1 MDNLDNIKKELAA
14 NDELERKLH
23 LKQLQI
29 TSLLNITQ
37 AINDN
42 IEVKGLYGMY
52 SYFLSWDMGVKKM
65 ALFVKKDGK
74 WECTTSFGTE
84 NQFLN
89 INVDELLGKFER
101 TKILAGEERNF
112 LSDEFDM
119 VIPVLHKETPISYTF
134 IGGYENNEDAYNN
147 LKFITT
153 ITNIIAVAI
162 ENKRMF
168 KQQIHQERLNRE
180 MELATDMQE
189 MLVPTNLPRNEF
201 YELASIYVPHL
212 RVGGDYFD
220 FRELDEDRLAFCV
233 ADISGKGLAAALLMA
248 NFQANFQSLITKY
261 DSLADFIAEINEA
274 VFRSTKGERFL
285 TFFIGEYCKKTRRLK
300 YVNCGHNRPVLALKS
315 GIQTLDKG
323 TTIIGSFEKLPF
335 IELGDVAIDG
345 PATLLCY
352 TDGVTDIQN
361 NKGEYFSEEKL
372 ANFVEANAHESADV
386 FNKKLMQQINLYKED
401 LILPDDLTVLT
412 CKFL

>member
-1 MDNLDNIKKELAA
+1 MDGFDNIKNELAA
-14 NDELERKLH
+14 NEALERKLH

-42 IEVKGLYGMY
+42 VDSEGLYGMY
-52 SYFLSWDMGVKKM
+52 SGFLSWDMGVKKM
-65 ALFVKKDGK
+65 ALFVKDGK
-74 WECTTSFGTE
+74 SWRVATTFGTE
-84 NQFLN
+84 TSLVEA
-89 INVDELLGKFER
+89 NVDEMLEKYDR

-112 LSDEFDM
+112 LSDQFDI

-168 KQQIHQERLNRE
+168 KQQIDQERLNRE

-189 MLVPTNLPRNEF
+189 MLVPTKFPVNPH

-220 FRELDEDRLAFCV
+220 FKELEDDRLAFCV

-248 NFQANFQSLITKY
+248 NFQANFHGLITQQK
-261 DSLADFIAEINEA
+261 SLDEFIGEINAA
-274 VFRSTKGERFL
+274 VFRATKGERFL
-285 TFFIGEYCKKTRRLK
+285 TFFVGEYYRKTRTLK
-300 YVNCGHNRPVLALKS
+300 YVNAGHNRPILHHQAGV
-315 GIQTLDKG
+315 QTLDKG
-323 TTIIGSFEKLPF
+323 STIIGSFEKLPF
-335 IELGDVAIDG
+335 IEVGEVQIEG
-345 PATLLCY
+345 SATLLCY

-361 NKGEYFSEEKL
+361 VNGEYFSEEKL
-372 ANFVEANAHESADV
+372 ATFVQDHCNFSAEI

>member
-14 NDELERKLH
+14 NDALERKLH

-65 ALFVKKDGK
+65 ALFVKKNEK

-84 NQFLN
+84 DRFLN
-89 INVDELLGKFER
+89 IDVDELLGKYNR

-112 LSDEFDM
+112 LSDEFDI

-168 KQQIHQERLNRE
+168 KQQINQERMNRE

-189 MLVPTNLPRNEF
+189 MLVPTNLPRNEY

-220 FRELDEDRLAFCV
+220 FRELNNDRLAFCV

-248 NFQANFQSLITKY
+248 NFQANFQSLITRQ
-261 DSLADFIAEINEA
+261 DSLDEFIGEINEA

-285 TFFIGEYCKKTRRLK
+285 TFFVGEYCKKTRTLK
-300 YVNCGHNRPVLALKS
+300 YVNAGHNRPILATQD
-315 GIQTLDKG
+315 GIKTLDKG
-323 TTIIGSFEKLPF
+323 STIIGSFEKLPF
-335 IELGDVAIDG
+335 IELGDVKIEG

-361 NKGEYFSEEKL
+361 SKGDYFSEDKL
-372 ANFVEANAHESADV
+372 ANFVASNAHHSAEI